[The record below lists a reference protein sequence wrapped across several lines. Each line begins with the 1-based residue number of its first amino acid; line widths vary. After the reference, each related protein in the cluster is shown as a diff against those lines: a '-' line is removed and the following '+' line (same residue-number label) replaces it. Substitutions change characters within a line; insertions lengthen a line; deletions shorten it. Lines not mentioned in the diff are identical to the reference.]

1 MGEDSAI
8 EYELTLL
15 SRHFLH
21 SQQRTPGTQL
31 DRSGYLLLGRLQL
44 EGPMSLRELAEAF
57 RLDVSTVNRQVNA
70 LRRKQ
75 LVERVSDPEG
85 GLARKVRATEKGLD
99 LLEADRERQRSGLDR
114 VIGAW
119 GERDRRQ
126 LLRLLTRLN
135 TDIEQLEGRPWPR
148 PER

>member
-1 MGEDSAI
+1 
-8 EYELTLL
+8 
-15 SRHFLH
+15 
-21 SQQRTPGTQL
+21 
-31 DRSGYLLLGRLQL
+31 
-44 EGPMSLRELAEAF
+44 MSLRELAEAF

-85 GLARKVRATEKGLD
+85 GLARKVRATKKGLD